1 MCRVFMGL
9 LSRIR
14 NVKRDEERLSLWLIC
29 RGDGDF
35 PVSAAIPNQQ
45 SNFRCKKRTMPKQNS
60 RQTVEGGSK
69 AGDAVGILE
78 AGSVMLIQSLAL
90 SGGVVGERVRQ
101 ANNSPLQRP

>member
-1 MCRVFMGL
+1 
-9 LSRIR
+9 
-14 NVKRDEERLSLWLIC
+14 
-29 RGDGDF
+29 
-35 PVSAAIPNQQ
+35 
-45 SNFRCKKRTMPKQNS
+45 MPKQNS